1 MLNPTQPSVSSQ
13 IIFNSSGYRMRVWD
27 WIHVTGFDLVDVV
40 SDAVQ
45 MVVLLVLSRK
55 DDRDEQE
62 SSYEVLHSVF

>member
-1 MLNPTQPSVSSQ
+1 
-13 IIFNSSGYRMRVWD
+13 MRVWD